1 MKYPL
6 RVNKVGASRFVHS
19 EKQFLTEYDL
29 IMTGKVRQA
38 LLQQIVTNT
47 FVNDQ
52 GVMVGDG
59 ELWLGQFGNKFGIF
73 AINL

>member
-1 MKYPL
+1 M
-6 RVNKVGASRFVHS
+6 
-19 EKQFLTEYDL
+19 TEYDL

-38 LLQQIVTNT
+38 LLKQNVTNT

-59 ELWLGQFGNKFGIF
+59 ELWLGQFGNEFGIF